1 MKTLEEIIQE
11 YEELRENYRS
21 FSKHGDH
28 NRDALLEYQQRFID
42 LKSDLRPYHTQ
53 VLAEAERRS
62 DKAATAIKYRIS
74 AAMMRDEYEFEDEP
88 VLYEVP
94 PTITHAD
101 KYAAASKKYKT
112 FLDQRVFYRESLTN
126 IIDLRED
133 MTSYINNIS
142 KRIN

>member
-11 YEELRENYRS
+11 YEDLRENYRS
-21 FSKHGDH
+21 FSKNGDYS
-28 NRDALLEYQQRFID
+28 RDTLLEYQQRFID

-62 DKAATAIKYRIS
+62 DKASTAIKYRIS
-74 AAMMRDEYEFEDEP
+74 TAMMRDEYEFEDEP

-112 FLDQRVFYRESLTN
+112 FLDQRVFYKESLAN

>member
-11 YEELRENYRS
+11 YEDLRENYRS
-21 FSKHGDH
+21 FSKNGDYS
-28 NRDALLEYQQRFID
+28 RDALLEYQQRFID

-62 DKAATAIKYRIS
+62 DKASTAIKYRIS
-74 AAMMRDEYEFEDEP
+74 TAMMRDEYEFEDEP

-112 FLDQRVFYRESLTN
+112 FLDQRVFYKESLAN